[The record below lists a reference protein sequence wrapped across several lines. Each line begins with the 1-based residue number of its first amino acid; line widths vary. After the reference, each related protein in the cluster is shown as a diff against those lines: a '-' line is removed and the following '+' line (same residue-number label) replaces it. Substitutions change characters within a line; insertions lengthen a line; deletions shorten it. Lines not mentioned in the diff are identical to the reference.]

1 MLVLGISGLH
11 RSVAFKEQLVPDL
24 DPRERRMVQGLDSAA
39 ALVSEDGV
47 LAAAA
52 QERYRGGKGTNIFP
66 AEAIAACLQ
75 SAGASIDDL
84 EFVAHGFRYEPS
96 PVFELDGF
104 ARRWFSEVYSEQAQL
119 DVLGEHLPNGL
130 RERRLVRVPHHLSH
144 AASAYL
150 LSGFD
155 EATVLVADGSGETE
169 SISLFDGAGP
179 DLHPIRSYPVMSS
192 LGLMYSI
199 VTHYLGFLGGM
210 DEYKVMGLAPYGD
223 SRRYADVADDLIR
236 LGPAGAVTVPLLSF
250 NKDPI
255 ERETHRGALRRLAE
269 LLGPPRH
276 PDEPV
281 NQRHMDIA
289 ATAQDRLQ
297 EAILHVLRPVVTGR
311 PPRPLCLA
319 GGVALNCTANGM
331 LAQSG
336 MFSDIFVQPASGDD
350 GSALGAALW
359 QLYQQSPDVPRSRMT
374 MPYWGDGSTAVEAEA
389 ALAALSSEYQIERL
403 DDEELAGRVA
413 VLLADG
419 NVVAWFQGRM
429 EFGPRALGNRSILA
443 DPTGTHMRA
452 HLNEVVKQRELFRPF
467 APAVPVEDASRY
479 FDIPAGQEHLYQH
492 MLFVAPVR
500 ATCREQL
507 PAVTHVDGSAR
518 LQVVDR
524 QTAPGFWRLLRRFGE
539 LRGLPVLLNT
549 SFNLRGQPIV
559 RTPAEAVATYARSR
573 IDALAINGYLA
584 TRRPALIASPH
595 HALVSAT
602 SPREAVAETW
612 RDLLRIADLDDG
624 DNFFGLGGHSAL
636 AVECAER
643 LRRLTGRELPLDIL
657 FDHPTLADLVA
668 AVVLAPA
675 AHEAAPGDGAVAQEN
690 ESRA

>member
-1 MLVLGISGLH
+1 VLVLGISGLH
-11 RSVAFKEQLVPDL
+11 RSVSFKQQLITDL

-66 AEAIAACLQ
+66 AEAIAACLK
-75 SAGASIDDL
+75 SAGAGIDDV

-96 PVFELDGF
+96 PLFELDGF
-104 ARRWFSEVYSEQAQL
+104 ARRWFSEVYCEQAQL
-119 DVLGEHLPNGL
+119 DVLGDHLPTGQW
-130 RERRLVRVPHHLSH
+130 EQRLVRVPHHLSH

-179 DLHPIRSYPVMSS
+179 DLRPVRNYPVMSS
-192 LGLMYSI
+192 LGLLYSI
-199 VTHYLGFLGGM
+199 VTHHLGFLGGM

-223 SRRYADVADDLIR
+223 SRRYADTADDLIR

-250 NKDPI
+250 NKDPV
-255 ERETHRGALRRLAE
+255 ERETHRGALRRMAE

-281 NQRHMDIA
+281 TQQHMDIA
-289 ATAQDRLQ
+289 AMAQDRIQ
-297 EAILHVLRPVVTGR
+297 EAILHVLRPMVTGR

-331 LAQSG
+331 LARSG
-336 MFSDIFVQPASGDD
+336 LFSDIFVQPASGDD

-359 QLYQQSPDVPRSRMT
+359 QLHQKSPDTPRRRMT
-374 MPYWGDGSTAVEAEA
+374 MPCWGDEFTDAEAEA
-389 ALAALSSEYQIERL
+389 ALAALGSEYRVERL
-403 DDEELAGRVA
+403 DDDELDAQVA
-413 VLLADG
+413 RLIADG
-419 NVVAWFQGRM
+419 GVVAWFQGRM

-443 DPTGTHMRA
+443 DPTAGHMRA
-452 HLNEVVKQRELFRPF
+452 HLNEVIKQRELFRPF
-467 APAVPVEDASRY
+467 APAVPAEDAGRY
-479 FDIPAGQEHLYQH
+479 FEIPAGQEHLYEH

-500 ATCREQL
+500 AAYRELL

-518 LQVVDR
+518 VQVVDR
-524 QTAPGFWRLLRRFGE
+524 RAAPRFWRLLRRFGE
-539 LRGLPVLLNT
+539 QRGLPVLLNT

-559 RTPAEAVATYARSR
+559 RTPAEAVATYAHSG

-584 TRRPALIASPH
+584 TRHAAPISPPPVPAP
-595 HALVSAT
+595 VAT
-602 SPREAVAETW
+602 TGPREAVADIW
-612 RDLLRIADLDDG
+612 RDLLRIAELDDQ

-643 LRRLTGRELPLDIL
+643 LRLLAGRELPLDIL
-657 FDHPTLADLVA
+657 FDYPVLADLAAAVA
-668 AVVLAPA
+668 AAPTHA
-675 AHEAAPGDGAVAQEN
+675 AGADGAAR
-690 ESRA
+690 ESGRHG

>member
-11 RSVAFKEQLVPDL
+11 RGVAFKERLVTDL

-66 AEAIAACLQ
+66 AEAIAACLR
-75 SAGASIDDL
+75 SAGAGLDDV

-104 ARRWFSEVYSEQAQL
+104 SRRWFSEVYCEQAQL
-119 DVLGEHLPNGL
+119 DVLAEHLPG
-130 RERRLVRVPHHLSH
+130 RRWDSRLIRVPHHLSH

-155 EATVLVADGSGETE
+155 EATVLVADGCGETE
-169 SISLFDGAGP
+169 SITVFDGSGP
-179 DLHPIRSYPVMSS
+179 GLRPLRRYPVMSS
-192 LGLMYSI
+192 LGLLYSI

-223 SRRYADVADDLIR
+223 SRRYADAADDLIR
-236 LGPAGAVTVPLLSF
+236 LGPDGAVTVPLLGF
-250 NKDPI
+250 NKDPV

-281 NQRHMDIA
+281 TQRHMDIA

-297 EAILHVLRPVVTGR
+297 EAILHVLRPAVTGR

-331 LAQSG
+331 LARSG
-336 MFSDIFVQPASGDD
+336 MFSDIFAQPASGDD

-359 QLYQQSPDVPRSRMT
+359 QLNQRSPDRPRRRMT
-374 MPYWGDGSTAVEAEA
+374 MPCWGDEFTAAEAEA
-389 ALAALSSEYQIERL
+389 ALAALDSGYRVEQF
-403 DDEELAGRVA
+403 DDEELASRVA
-413 VLLADG
+413 ALLADG
-419 NVVAWFQGRM
+419 SVVAWFQGRM

-443 DPTGTHMRA
+443 DPTGPHMRA
-452 HLNEVVKQRELFRPF
+452 HLNEVVKQREMFRPF
-467 APAVPVEDASRY
+467 APAVPAEDAGRY
-479 FDIPAGQEHLYQH
+479 FEIPAGQEHLYQH

-500 ATCREQL
+500 AGYRERL

-524 QTAPGFWRLLRRFGE
+524 RNAPGFWRLLRRFGE

-584 TRRPALIASPH
+584 TRLPAPVAPG
-595 HALVSAT
+595 
-602 SPREAVAETW
+602 PREAVVEIW
-612 RDLLRIADLDDG
+612 RDLLRIADVNDR
-624 DNFFGLGGHSAL
+624 DNFFDLGGHSAL

-643 LRRLTGRELPLDIL
+643 LRQLTGRDLPLDIL
-657 FDHPTLADLVA
+657 FDRPVLADLVA
-668 AVVLAPA
+668 AVALAPA
-675 AHEAAPGDGAVAQEN
+675 AAREDD
-690 ESRA
+690 SRA